1 MIGSFKLR
9 LPGSLIAKL
18 GLCSSALCTG
28 IGPKSFEPA
37 IYHVAKKPQNQPKKP
52 WKYQGFLGDKPL
64 ILVGFLLQK
73 YNKNRPKKAQ
83 KTVDLWT

>member
-1 MIGSFKLR
+1 VLYAQE
-9 LPGSLIAKL
+9 LAQNHLSLL
-18 GLCSSALCTG
+18 FTVLQ
-28 IGPKSFEPA
+28 KSHKISQKNPDISRVFWE
-37 IYHVAKKPQNQPKKP
+37 I
-52 WKYQGFLGDKPL
+52 KPL